1 MAALDIVPSG
11 RHIPRIH
18 RVIVVPRVS
27 RVKCR
32 LGFKAYSPIGSCG

>member
-1 MAALDIVPSG
+1 MAALGTIPSG

-27 RVKCR
+27 GVKCR
-32 LGFKAYSPIGSCG
+32 LGFKAYSPIRSCG